1 MSSQLIDNNIHEMLF
16 LRELARETK
25 CIIGDAVKIRFHNTS
40 QRRGQE
46 VAVISLLGKSAI
58 SRIFFFFFTL
68 SLSKAA
74 STSACFV
81 YVLRC
86 QFHGV
91 LF

>member
-46 VAVISLLGKSAI
+46 VAVISLFGKSAI
-58 SRIFFFFFTL
+58 SRIFFFF
-68 SLSKAA
+68 SLSRSLKQRVPARA
-74 STSACFV
+74 LST
-81 YVLRC
+81 Y
-86 QFHGV
+86 
-91 LF
+91 